1 MFLFEIF
8 GLCSFFQYII
18 RSERDRQVITMSVSL
33 LWLLEL
39 GNIDCS
45 LGDMILTA
53 RDRRMITNEGLLL

>member
-1 MFLFEIF
+1 M
-8 GLCSFFQYII
+8 
-18 RSERDRQVITMSVSL
+18 ITMSVLL

-39 GNIDCS
+39 RNIDCS

>member
-1 MFLFEIF
+1 MFLFETF

-45 LGDMILTA
+45 LVDMILTA